1 MRAKAN
7 VPSGSDEELN
17 QPTSSL
23 PIMWGKNTLLFV
35 LTTVLRYFCSLQ
47 PNITNRIEQDG
58 RLSLKVWTL
67 GNCSYQ
73 DPEFC
78 VISDS
83 VQIAGNNQSGV
94 EQHKILI
101 IVGHQVRMVAEA
113 VGCYSMYVPVFFLT
127 NMPFPSPRA
136 SPISVTWL
144 KRNRTGKLLIVQGL
158 CSANCVDS

>member
-1 MRAKAN
+1 M
-7 VPSGSDEELN
+7 PSGSDEELN
-17 QPTSSL
+17 QPTSRL
-23 PIMWGKNTLLFV
+23 HIMWGKNTLLFV

-47 PNITNRIEQDG
+47 PNITNRIEQDR
-58 RLSLKVWTL
+58 RLYLKVWTL

-73 DPEFC
+73 DPEFS
-78 VISDS
+78 VIRDP

-94 EQHKILI
+94 EQHKILMI

-113 VGCYSMYVPVFFLT
+113 VGCYSVYVPVFFLT
-127 NMPFPSPRA
+127 NVPFPSPRA

-144 KRNRTGKLLIVQGL
+144 KLNRTRKLLIVQGL